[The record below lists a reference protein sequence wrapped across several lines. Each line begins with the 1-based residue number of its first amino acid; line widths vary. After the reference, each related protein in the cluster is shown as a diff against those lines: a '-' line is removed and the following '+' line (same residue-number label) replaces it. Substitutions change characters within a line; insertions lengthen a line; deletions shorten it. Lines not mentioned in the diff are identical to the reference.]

1 MGSFS
6 EVVLGFSFRPDTP
19 DYVLAAFSALAVPPP
34 PGSSAGTP
42 PDLPP
47 PHDVNWLSD
56 GDWEPTDELADPA
69 ADPEPWRHD
78 WAGWFRGSM
87 SVSITPSAQMVWS
100 EVNRWTVSCRW
111 GIKSWPDAIIPALRW
126 LGPYLVAF
134 DQRPI
139 LLGYIQNG
147 AEPRPTLVWLTPAG
161 DIHGENLN

>member
-6 EVVLGFSFRPDTP
+6 EVVLGFSFREDTP
-19 DYVLAAFSALAVPPP
+19 EYVLAGFSALAVPPP
-34 PGSSAGTP
+34 PGSCAGTP

-47 PHDVNWLSD
+47 PHDINRLND
-56 GDWEPTDELADPA
+56 GDWEPTNELSDPA

-78 WAGWFRGSM
+78 WAGWFRQSM

-100 EVNRWTVSCRW
+100 EVGLWTVSCRW

-126 LGPYLVAF
+126 IGPYLVAF

-139 LLGYIQNG
+139 LLGYVQDDS
-147 AEPRPTLVWLTPAG
+147 EPRPTLVWLTPAG
-161 DIHGENLN
+161 DILGENLN